1 MLFTAHLETRPK
13 VNGRYYPVNL
23 RINLLF
29 IKKYSHVTTL
39 SLNKLNP
46 GTFQCQQ
53 RPPIER
59 EADYISKFLFEK
71 RWSCIYR
78 ILFIAITYVTV
89 WRSQCASV
97 ACLSEV
103 FALMFLKPIEQSNI
117 TGKECVR
124 TTTIGDESD
133 TVWIIWAHGPRQRR
147 HVGPLLNGVQHIS
160 VPEDQQHQGRPLE
173 RRVMQ

>member
-23 RINLLF
+23 RINLFF

-59 EADYISKFLFEK
+59 KADYISKFMFEN
-71 RWSCIYR
+71 RSCIYR
-78 ILFIAITYVTV
+78 ILFIAITYVSV
-89 WRSQCASV
+89 WRSQCAAPV

-103 FALMFLKPIEQSNI
+103 FALIFLQPIEQSNI
-117 TGKECVR
+117 TGKECIR
-124 TTTIGDESD
+124 TTTIGEESD
-133 TVWIIWAHGPRQRR
+133 TCRWSRPMVHGKGA
-147 HVGPLLNGVQHIS
+147 VSVQC
-160 VPEDQQHQGRPLE
+160 
-173 RRVMQ
+173 